1 MKRWLSAGLLLIS
14 IVFLLF
20 LSAGSLHRTEFS
32 AWITDSA
39 EYTRIKETGKP
50 TAENLIHEISFN
62 DCPLFYDERT
72 AGWFYSVSRDIPDT
86 DPQIAFTAAAKDI
99 RIAFSAKI
107 IPGQTVPFLAYNGS
121 VWREY
126 SLTATPLPLI
136 RIECDAENFL
146 PPLQDIDYPVRFTMI
161 DNRPDVLQP
170 VIHSAGRFHIR
181 GHGSAIYEK
190 KAFRLSLYRSAGSK
204 EEHEDPLP
212 LLGLRPD
219 GDWLL
224 YPGYNDQE
232 KIRNV
237 FSSNL
242 WLRSCGDD
250 NNFGIQNGNEYRF
263 AELFLNRQ
271 YWGLYAI
278 GSPIDAKQ
286 MHIVPNIMGHYEE
299 FIFKQSTWGPG
310 EELTTAD
317 NSGLVPLFDADAAE
331 VDYGFSILKQYFEYI
346 NAGAPDGLA
355 HNDAGNAVDIWLF
368 LKLIQADDSIGTARK
383 SVNNIIYTIKSS
395 DEGKKILYTPWDMD
409 RSWGNTVALEQHNTT
424 APYALRPDNN
434 RYELRFSPVSVMLR
448 QNSGFAAE
456 IRNRYAQLRAESWS
470 DENITSMIDSF
481 EADIFGSGAYAREM
495 ERWPDGSYID
505 PEAGLSLFRAYVLE
519 RFRSMDEYIAG
530 L

>member
-14 IVFLLF
+14 VSILIF

-32 AWITDSA
+32 AWITDPA

-136 RIECDAENFL
+136 RIECDAEDFL
-146 PPLQDIDYPVRFTMI
+146 PPVQDTDYPVRFMLI

-170 VIHSAGRFHIR
+170 VVRSDGRFHIR

-190 KAFRLSLYRSAGSK
+190 KAFRLSLYLPAGGR
-204 EEHEDPLP
+204 EEHEVPVS
-212 LLGLRPD
+212 LLGMRSD

-242 WLRSCGDD
+242 WLRSCGAD

-383 SVNNIIYTIKSS
+383 SANNIIYTIKSS

-434 RYELRFSPVSVMLR
+434 RYELRFSPVSVLLR